1 MTLAYIYVSYT
12 NDHPSHHSLST
23 IFHIFPYSVGRER
36 SEPLP
41 ERFICKGR
49 YPEDRHVARAMYK
62 AGKGMNI
69 RSVGILNM
77 TP

>member
-1 MTLAYIYVSYT
+1 MTLAHIYVSYT
-12 NDHPSHHSLST
+12 NAHPSHHSLST
-23 IFHIFPYSVGRER
+23 ILHISPDSVGRER

-41 ERFICKGR
+41 ERSICKYRTAEQR
-49 YPEDRHVARAMYK
+49 YAARAMYK

-77 TP
+77 SP